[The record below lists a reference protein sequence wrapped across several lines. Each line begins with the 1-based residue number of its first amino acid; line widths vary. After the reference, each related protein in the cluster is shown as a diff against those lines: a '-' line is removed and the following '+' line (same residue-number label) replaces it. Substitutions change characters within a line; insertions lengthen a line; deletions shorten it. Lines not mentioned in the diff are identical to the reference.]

1 MLGSYDSLVAGAQL
15 QIAAENQ
22 EIPANTP
29 DEAVAAEQAAATGTQ
44 EQIPTGTQEQI
55 PTGTQEIPTGTPDEA
70 VATQRDMAAGTQ
82 QQIPTATQE
91 IPTDTPDEAV
101 LAAQQDMAAGTQQV
115 IPTGTQVHSIDTQ
128 STVPGLEDSQLPP
141 SMEWSSD
148 AHGTVRDMLFQCADI
163 PASNLEL
170 LGQNLTSCV
179 AVIRDHVCLSA
190 GLDVGAVTTRLGL
203 EDLSEDDACRWGAM
217 LRDFEAQYQAACVL
231 EREVCAA
238 QEQALTG
245 FVVKEQ
251 QADELKKMLSDHLQK
266 KKLSQATFDSKVKAI
281 EANLKLFYEE
291 SQVETNAKVTD
302 AVLHQ
307 NRCADALLMMWDKLP
322 VSAKAR
328 LPVSLTANDAFEDNG
343 DDEDLQDLD
352 RLMNSFMDNK
362 PNCGSSVKAEPG
374 VIQPPPEDVVINLS
388 DDEEQDVPQ
397 KATGAKAIEADVPSG
412 PKSKAPTSAKR
423 TAMANKSTIDTM
435 EEASA

>member
-29 DEAVAAEQAAATGTQ
+29 DEAVATEQAAATGTQ
-44 EQIPTGTQEQI
+44 EQIPTGTQEI
-55 PTGTQEIPTGTPDEA
+55 PTTDTPDEA

-82 QQIPTATQE
+82 QQIPTGTQE

-101 LAAQQDMAAGTQQV
+101 LAAQQDMAA
-115 IPTGTQVHSIDTQ
+115 GTQVHSIDTQ

-148 AHGTVRDMLFQCADI
+148 AHGTVRDMLFQCPDI

-190 GLDVGAVTTRLGL
+190 SLDVGAVTTRLGL
-203 EDLSEDDACRWGAM
+203 EDLSEDDASRWGTM

-245 FVVKEQ
+245 FVLKEQ

-281 EANLKLFYEE
+281 EANLKRFYED

-307 NRCADALLMMWDKLP
+307 DRCADALLKMWDKLP

-374 VIQPPPEDVVINLS
+374 VIQPPREDVVINLS

-423 TAMANKSTIDTM
+423 TALANKPTIDTM